1 MRVTSTYRHLVL
13 IQVLSGQVPF
23 SDLKSNYLI
32 AMAVWEGKRPPRPAH
47 PSCTDCLWTLIQR
60 CWVQEPRSR
69 PEIHEVS
76 QTFSFVAPN

>member
-1 MRVTSTYRHLVL
+1 MRVTSTYRRLVL

-32 AMAVWEGKRPPRPAH
+32 AVAVWEGKRPPRPTH
-47 PSCTDCLWTLIQR
+47 PSCTDGLWTLIQR
-60 CWVQEPRSR
+60 CWVQEPQSR

-76 QTFSFVAPN
+76 QTFSFVSSN